1 METILRLT
9 NQLLASTTQSEVNGI
24 LNQIASTFSN
34 SSPHLAEQKKDFQE
48 RFMKQSFLAERILS
62 SSLLNSKIID
72 LLWDLR
78 NNLNPDATSLGQRI
92 EAFLLDMDLAK
103 GVEYRI
109 KYLAKKISESNS
121 GRMMMWEKLPDT
133 ITVASIAAGS
143 AIEAELADFKK
154 FHAYDIDTRALARAQ
169 LRDIPNLTIHKM
181 DCTKFKS
188 DLKFDLIY
196 SAGLFDYFTEEE
208 SKPIIANLFDH
219 LNEGGQLIIGN
230 ADINVTGQ
238 AIMNEL
244 LNWKLIYKSKEQL
257 IRMAN
262 DISKDISIHTDP
274 FGAFNYLTLTK

>member
-9 NQLLASTTQSEVNGI
+9 NQLLTSNTQSEVNEI
-24 LNQIASTFSN
+24 LNEIALTFSN
-34 SSPHLAEQKKDFQE
+34 SSPDLAEQKKDFQE

-109 KYLAKKISESNS
+109 NYLSNQISEIEYLKD
-121 GRMMMWEKLPDT
+121 GKDRDA
-133 ITVASIAAGS
+133 IIASIASGS
-143 AIEAELADFKK
+143 AIEAGRSNSQ
-154 FHAYDIDTRALARAQ
+154 FHAYDIDARALTRAQ

-219 LNEGGQLIIGN
+219 LEEGGQLIIGN

-244 LNWKLIYKSKEQL
+244 LSWKLIYKSKEQL
-257 IRMAN
+257 IRMAG

>member
-9 NQLLASTTQSEVNGI
+9 NQLLTSTTQSEVNDI
-24 LNQIASTFSN
+24 LNEIALTFSN

-62 SSLLNSKIID
+62 SSLLNSRIID
-72 LLWDLR
+72 MTWDLR
-78 NNLNPDATSLGQRI
+78 NNLNPNPTSLGQRI

-109 KYLAKKISESNS
+109 NYLSDQISEIEYLQD
-121 GRMMMWEKLPDT
+121 GGA
-133 ITVASIAAGS
+133 IIASIASGS
-143 AIEAELADFKK
+143 AIEAGKSKCYL
-154 FHAYDIDTRALARAQ
+154 HAYDIDARALARAQ
-169 LRDIPNLTIHKM
+169 LRNIPNLTTHKM

-196 SAGLFDYFTEEE
+196 SAGLFDYFTEEQ

-219 LNEGGQLIIGN
+219 LQEGGKLIIGN
-230 ADINVTGQ
+230 ADINATGQ

-257 IRMAN
+257 IRMAG

>member
-9 NQLLASTTQSEVNGI
+9 NQLIASTTQSEVNEI
-24 LNQIASTFSN
+24 LNEIGLTFSN
-34 SSPHLAEQKKDFQE
+34 SSPHFAEQKKDFQE
-48 RFMKQSFLAERILS
+48 RFMKQSFLAEKILS

-72 LLWDLR
+72 MLWELR

-92 EAFLLDMDLAK
+92 EAFLLNMDLAK
-103 GVEYRI
+103 GVEYRVN
-109 KYLAKKISESNS
+109 YLEYKVGYWANSKI
-121 GRMMMWEKLPDT
+121 
-133 ITVASIAAGS
+133 ASIASGS
-143 AIEAELADFKK
+143 AIELKSVHCFWENEY
-154 FHAYDIDTRALARAQ
+154 HAYDIDARALARAQ

-196 SAGLFDYFTEEE
+196 SAGLFDYFTEEQ

-219 LNEGGQLIIGN
+219 LEKGGQLIIGN

-257 IRMAN
+257 IRMAG

>member
-9 NQLLASTTQSEVNGI
+9 NQLLTSTTQSEVNEI
-24 LNQIASTFSN
+24 LNEIALTFSN

-103 GVEYRI
+103 GVEYRV
-109 KYLAKKISESNS
+109 KYLAGQIEQYKNCKI
-121 GRMMMWEKLPDT
+121 
-133 ITVASIAAGS
+133 ASIASGS
-143 AIEAELADFKK
+143 AIELGEVMSFYRNEY
-154 FHAYDIDTRALARAQ
+154 HAYDIDTRALGRAQ

-196 SAGLFDYFTEEE
+196 SAGLFDYFTEEQ
-208 SKPIIANLFDH
+208 SKPIIANLFNH

-238 AIMNEL
+238 AIMDEL
-244 LNWKLIYKSKEQL
+244 LNWKLIYKSKKQL
-257 IRMAN
+257 IGMAG
-262 DISKDISIHTDP
+262 DISKNISIHTDP

>member
-9 NQLLASTTQSEVNGI
+9 NQLLASNTQSEVNEI
-24 LNQIASTFSN
+24 LNEIASTFSN

-109 KYLAKKISESNS
+109 KYLANKIENYRSC
-121 GRMMMWEKLPDT
+121 K
-133 ITVASIAAGS
+133 IASIASGS
-143 AIEAELADFKK
+143 AIELAETMGFNKNEYY
-154 FHAYDIDTRALARAQ
+154 AYDIDARALARAQ

-196 SAGLFDYFTEEE
+196 SAGLFDYFTEEQ
-208 SKPIIANLFDH
+208 SKSIIANLFDH

-257 IRMAN
+257 IRMAG

-274 FGAFNYLTLTK
+274 FAAFNYLTLTK